1 MDVDLIFRIAAVG
14 ILVAVLGQLLTRSGR
29 DEQALMTTLA
39 GLIVVL
45 MLIIEQISR
54 LFSMMKSVFGF

>member
-45 MLIIEQISR
+45 MLIVEQNSR

>member
-29 DEQALMTTLA
+29 DEQAPMTTLA

-45 MLIIEQISR
+45 MLIVEQISR

>member
-29 DEQALMTTLA
+29 DEQSLMTTLA

-45 MLIIEQISR
+45 MLIVEQISR